1 MKYIITESQYLEL
14 RKSTIKRFLRRVS
27 HRLDE
32 IVDESIQH
40 ILQFFPNKDLK
51 EMGENGIVNRVIFD
65 VFEYTY
71 ESYIEEDVVFSD
83 EEQDIIKYYLY
94 DRYFNH
100 IRDEYLIQLDRS
112 SINESEEIKKLPRP
126 LLRRMKEIDDA
137 LKSVIKLYDI
147 DEYNRPDFIDEV
159 LHSIY
164 DEIDYNDINE
174 FFEYIRPMYEEKI
187 GKIYDRKSKI
197 RNSRRGY

>member
-27 HRLDE
+27 HLDE
-32 IVDESIQH
+32 IVDDSIQH
-40 ILQFFPNKDLK
+40 ILKFLPAKDLIK
-51 EMGENGIVNRVIFD
+51 IGEKGFTDRVIYD

-71 ESYIEEDVVFSD
+71 ESYIERDVVFSD
-83 EEQDIIKYYLY
+83 DERGIIMNYLY
-94 DRYFNH
+94 DKYFNH
-100 IRDEYLIQLDRS
+100 IRDEYLRQLDRS
-112 SINESEEIKKLPRP
+112 NINESEEIKKLPRP
-126 LLRRMKEIDDA
+126 LLRRMTEIDDA

-147 DEYNRPDFIDEV
+147 DEYNRDEFIDEV

-164 DEIDYNDINE
+164 DEIDYNDVNE

>member
-1 MKYIITESQYLEL
+1 MKYIITETQFKNLN
-14 RKSTIKRFLRRVS
+14 
-27 HRLDE
+27 LD
-32 IVDESIQH
+32 
-40 ILQFFPNKDLK
+40 
-51 EMGENGIVNRVIFD
+51 
-65 VFEYTY
+65 
-71 ESYIEEDVVFSD
+71 
-83 EEQDIIKYYLY
+83 
-94 DRYFNH
+94 
-100 IRDEYLIQLDRS
+100 
-112 SINESEEIKKLPRP
+112 KKLPTP
-126 LLRRMKEIDDA
+126 LLRRMVQIEDA